1 MTPTPADNGE
11 TATPKAGPPRAALPL
26 GADGPPKAAPP
37 PPAGGPPK
45 AAPPPGSGGPP
56 KSAPPPGAG
65 GPPKSAAPPTAGGPP
80 KASLPPGAPKPAAS
94 ATPAAPAAAKP
105 GAGAKGPAPLAPTSA
120 QLEQLQAKFGAT
132 TIVPAPY
139 IGMLIKDNTQ
149 LRAMVEFIRDEL
161 NFDTLTS
168 LTAVDYIKDGHIEMV
183 YHFTKI
189 SGGVPIT
196 LKARVPRPSGNDKTE
211 PISSITGVFP
221 GADFQEREVYDL
233 YGVVFQDHP
242 DLRRILLWEGFGG
255 WPMRKDWKEA
265 YFEEDTK
272 PFDNRWPGGHHQLI
286 EERVPWE
293 DNLIYPEG
301 FDPSALNDQD
311 AGLYETM
318 QATSVAIPSANYA
331 VHGANVVAG
340 IPVAAMGNAPV
351 AEIDVNQDGLAD
363 IDQIKTDEII
373 VNMGP
378 QHPSTH
384 GVLRLVLKLDGE
396 TITDAKLV
404 LGYLHRNHE
413 KIGERNTWL
422 HNIPFTDR
430 LDYITGIYN
439 EWGYV
444 LGVEKMMNLV
454 TTPRVE
460 YLRVIM
466 GELTRIQSHFWG
478 IGFLLNDLG
487 AFFTPALYFLTER
500 DFAIDLFESVT
511 GSRMM
516 CNYMRFGGV
525 SRDLN
530 ETQLARV
537 RELVFERYPRAI
549 DELEELLNDN
559 EIIKARTIGCGYMS
573 AERSIAYS
581 LTGPCL
587 RAAGVPYDLRRADP
601 YGYYDRFDFN
611 VPVLFGGD
619 VYDRYRVRVM
629 EMRESLKIMQQA
641 LNQLDTETKV
651 GDIQGG
657 KKAYNHRVPAGQCYS
672 RVETP
677 KGELGYYLVSEG
689 NQNPYRYHIRS
700 GSFINLNS
708 LKEMTVG
715 QKVADAVVI
724 LGSLDIVLGE
734 VDR

>member
-1 MTPTPADNGE
+1 
-11 TATPKAGPPRAALPL
+11 
-26 GADGPPKAAPP
+26 
-37 PPAGGPPK
+37 
-45 AAPPPGSGGPP
+45 
-56 KSAPPPGAG
+56 
-65 GPPKSAAPPTAGGPP
+65 
-80 KASLPPGAPKPAAS
+80 
-94 ATPAAPAAAKP
+94 
-105 GAGAKGPAPLAPTSA
+105 
-120 QLEQLQAKFGAT
+120 
-132 TIVPAPY
+132 
-139 IGMLIKDNTQ
+139 MLVKDNAKLAQ
-149 LRAMVEFIRDEL
+149 IVQAIRDDL
-161 NFDTLTS
+161 KFDTLS
-168 LTAVDYIKDGHIEMV
+168 NLTAVDYLKDGYIEVV
-183 YHFTKI
+183 YQFSKV
-189 SGGVPIT
+189 SGGLPIT
-196 LKARVPRPSGNDKTE
+196 LKARVPRATGNDKTVAIAS
-211 PISSITGVFP
+211 ISPLYP
-221 GADFQEREVYDL
+221 GADFQEREVYDM
-233 YGVVFQDHP
+233 YGVDFIDHP

-255 WPMRKDWKEA
+255 YPMRKDWKEA
-265 YFEEDTK
+265 YFEGDTK
-272 PFDNRWPGGHHQLI
+272 PFENRWPGGKHQLI
-286 EERVPWE
+286 EERVPWA

-301 FDPSALNDQD
+301 FDPNVETDPD
-311 AGLYETM
+311 ANLYATM
-318 QATSVAIPSANYA
+318 QTKTAAMPASTFAAA
-331 VHGANVVAG
+331 GQTVVDG
-340 IPVAAMGNAPV
+340 IPVKAMEHAPIS
-351 AEIDVNQDGLAD
+351 EIDLDHNNLAD
-363 IDQIKTDEII
+363 VDELRTDEII

-384 GVLRLVLKLDGE
+384 GVLRLVLRLDGE
-396 TITDAKLV
+396 TVTDAKLV

-430 LDYITGIYN
+430 LDYITGLYN

-460 YLRVIM
+460 YLRIIM
-466 GELTRIQSHFWG
+466 GELCRVQSHFWG

-516 CNYMRFGGV
+516 HNYMRFGGV
-525 SRDLN
+525 NRDLN
-530 ETQLARV
+530 EAQLARV

-581 LTGPCL
+581 LTGPCI
-587 RAAGVPYDLRRADP
+587 RAAGVPYDIRRTDP

-629 EMRESLKIMQQA
+629 EMRESLKILQQA
-641 LNQLDTETKV
+641 LNQLDSETKV

-657 KKAYNHRVPAGQCYS
+657 KKAYNHRVPAGQHYS

-677 KGELGYYLVSEG
+677 KGELGYYLVSDG
-689 NQNPYRYHIRS
+689 AQSAYRYHIRS
-700 GSFINLNS
+700 SSFINLNS